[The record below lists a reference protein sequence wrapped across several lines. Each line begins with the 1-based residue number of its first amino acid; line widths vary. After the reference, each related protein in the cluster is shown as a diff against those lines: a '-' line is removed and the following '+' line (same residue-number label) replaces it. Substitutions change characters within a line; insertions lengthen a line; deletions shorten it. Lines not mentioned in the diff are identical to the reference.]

1 MYVSLSLSTYI
12 YISLSLYLSIYINVY
27 IEGILQMRE
36 LIFRVTRELRSGGGL
51 LLFCGQ
57 ELYCRQ
63 DRLWRLPVKATGGD
77 DHRNREQFQPSQVSS
92 QYCSYKDIREPAT
105 GGKSAAH
112 QWGLKLSNWNLRV
125 ASIHE
130 RKMIATGG
138 NVGVFTSL
146 PTHLV
151 RKCIWVARE
160 VGFVIIIP

>member
-1 MYVSLSLSTYI
+1 MYILKVFCNI
-12 YISLSLYLSIYINVY
+12 YIHQ
-27 IEGILQMRE
+27 GFFPQMRE

-63 DRLWRLPVKATGGD
+63 DRLWRLPVKATGGMITEIGNSFNH
-77 DHRNREQFQPSQVSS
+77 HRYRPSIVLI
-92 QYCSYKDIREPAT
+92 KIFENPAT

-146 PTHLV
+146 STHLV